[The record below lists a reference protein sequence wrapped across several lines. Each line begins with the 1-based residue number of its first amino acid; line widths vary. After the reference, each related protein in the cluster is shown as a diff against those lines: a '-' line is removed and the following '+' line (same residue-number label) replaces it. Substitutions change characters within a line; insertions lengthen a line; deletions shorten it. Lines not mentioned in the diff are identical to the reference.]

1 MKMLSVN
8 RCAAILGLAA
18 SLFVSQAYAIP
29 LSNTPV
35 PSAFLFDPITGIV
48 TGTAAPLMSSGFDY
62 APGVVGQDGQVNS
75 VVFTTSLPGGDF
87 LYLYQI
93 EHFATSSEAKVG
105 GITIDFLPLGLSPT
119 SIFIADLGGVPVLA
133 ASHDGQSVT
142 FAFDI
147 TNPTL
152 TPGTTSVFFGVFS
165 PVRPG
170 TVVSDVLDGGLTL
183 ASATVYSPVP
193 EPASVLLLGSGLA
206 GIGVWGLKR
215 RKQ

>member
-29 LSNTPV
+29 LTNAPV
-35 PSAFLFDPITGIV
+35 PQAAVDAIV
-48 TGTAAPLMSSGFDY
+48 TGIAAPLMTSGFDY

-75 VVFTTSLPGGDF
+75 IVFNTSVPGGEF

-93 EHFATSSEAKVG
+93 EHFQTSSEAKVG

-119 SIFIADLGGVPVLA
+119 SIQIIGAGVPVASALHDGQAVTFFFIADPSLPG
-133 ASHDGQSVT
+133 S
-142 FAFDI
+142 
-147 TNPTL
+147 L
-152 TPGTTSVFFGVFS
+152 TPGTTSVLFGVFS
-165 PVRPG
+165 PYAPG